1 MTRLCSSCG
10 RPITRG
16 DTGNGGAWQRC
27 LVCRVAADLA
37 DWRYDPPTNQ
47 RKRSETYRAARR
59 AAYAARKVRRWSEIA
74 RAAGFAPQKP
84 AGDA

>member
-37 DWRYDPPTNQ
+37 DWRYVAPNAEQ
-47 RKRSETYRAARR
+47 RRANCRATYARR
-59 AAYAARKVRRWSEIA
+59 KARLWRTIKTEISEV
-74 RAAGFAPQKP
+74 
-84 AGDA
+84 